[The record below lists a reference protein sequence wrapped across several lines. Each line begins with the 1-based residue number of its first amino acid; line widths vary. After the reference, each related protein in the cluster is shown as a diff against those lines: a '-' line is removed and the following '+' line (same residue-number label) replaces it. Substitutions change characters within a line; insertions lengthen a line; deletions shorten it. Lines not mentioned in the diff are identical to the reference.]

1 MIAGGGYFLVRDEEP
16 FVGTGRGRCSDLG
29 VKIASLGMS
38 SLQQGQMAPVTAA
51 DIHEC
56 SMETL
61 KLMQEF
67 LGTHNIHIREMFY
80 II

>member
-1 MIAGGGYFLVRDEEP
+1 MTAGGGYFLVRDGEP
-16 FVGTGRGRCSDLG
+16 FVGTGRGRCSDLE

-38 SLQQGQMAPVTAA
+38 GLQRGQMAPVTAA
-51 DIHEC
+51 DTHER

-67 LGTHNIHIREMFY
+67 LGTHNVHIREMFY